1 MVINCRFGS
10 RAVLAVNVKE
20 IETIAGNIYVLVYDN
35 EADYEEGEAVFT
47 SKTEVTQFA
56 ETVVFDA
63 IADGE
68 YAIKLF
74 HDANENKKLDINFIG
89 IPKERYGFS
98 NNRGRFGEPRFEAA
112 NFAVKAATTIE
123 IVLK

>member
-10 RAVLAVNVKE
+10 RAVLTVNVKG
-20 IETIAGNIYVLVYDN
+20 IETIAGNIYVIVYDN

-56 ETVVFDA
+56 ETVDFVA

-68 YAIKLF
+68 YSIKLF
-74 HDANENKKLDINFIG
+74 HDANDNKKLDIKF
-89 IPKERYGFS
+89 FS
-98 NNRGRFGEPRFEAA
+98 ILN
-112 NFAVKAATTIE
+112 
-123 IVLK
+123 